1 METNNANETK
11 TRIYNLI
18 ILDKSGSM
26 SSIRKAAYEGCNEV
40 LGGIRTAAEKH
51 AADQEQFVSLLLFD
65 TDSMPYIH
73 KCIPA
78 KDAANL
84 TEAQYEPCACT
95 PLLDAMGM
103 SLTELEHETEKYDDA
118 VGMVTVI
125 TDGYEN
131 ASKEYTYPQ
140 IQALVG
146 RLKQKGW
153 NFAFMGANQDVNKV
167 CVDLNIN
174 IGNAHAFSFDD
185 AGMRDSWR
193 RDREAKER
201 YYERM
206 SMAKR
211 SLANAP
217 KEMREAAYCSMNA
230 FSSYFEEP
238 GEQRVTPERIRN
250 LGPNEIFVFGSNAQ
264 GAHGGGAAAFAMHQF
279 GAIWGQGEG
288 LQGQSY
294 AIPTMGTLAETKD
307 AVDRFAAFAR
317 QHTELCFMVTAIGC
331 GIAGYT
337 PAQIAPL
344 FREASQLM
352 NVYLP
357 QSFWNELTLAF

>member
-1 METNNANETK
+1 MEPNNNTTEQK

-26 SSIRKAAYEGCNEV
+26 GSIRTAAYQGCNEV
-40 LGGIRTAAEKH
+40 LGGIRAAAEKH
-51 AADQEQFVSLLLFD
+51 ADDQEQFVSLLLFD
-65 TDSMPYIH
+65 SQSMPYIH
-73 KCIPA
+73 KCTPA

-84 TEAQYEPCACT
+84 TEEQYEPCACT

-131 ASKEYTYPQ
+131 DSHEYTYSK
-140 IQALVG
+140 IRALVG

-153 NFAFMGANQDVNKV
+153 NFAFMGANQDVEKV
-167 CVDLNIN
+167 CVALNIN

-206 SMAKR
+206 KATKMAY
-211 SLANAP
+211 ACAP
-217 KEMREAAYCSMNA
+217 RQEREAAYCSMNA
-230 FSSYFEEP
+230 SASYFEEP
-238 GEQRVTPERIRN
+238 G
-250 LGPNEIFVFGSNAQ
+250 
-264 GAHGGGAAAFAMHQF
+264 
-279 GAIWGQGEG
+279 
-288 LQGQSY
+288 
-294 AIPTMGTLAETKD
+294 D
-307 AVDRFAAFAR
+307 ATRD
-317 QHTELCFMVTAIGC
+317 
-331 GIAGYT
+331 
-337 PAQIAPL
+337 
-344 FREASQLM
+344 
-352 NVYLP
+352 
-357 QSFWNELTLAF
+357 